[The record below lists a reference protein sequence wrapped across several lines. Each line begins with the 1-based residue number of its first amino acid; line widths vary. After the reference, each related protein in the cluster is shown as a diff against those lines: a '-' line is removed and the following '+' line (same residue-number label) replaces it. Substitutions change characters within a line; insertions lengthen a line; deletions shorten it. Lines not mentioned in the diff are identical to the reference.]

1 MTMIDKL
8 ATFCTA
14 TSVAASAGTALI
26 GSQIDLSTLTSRPG
40 AGQPVYLVIIPTTEI
55 ITGGN
60 AGTIRFELASDS
72 TASIA
77 TDATATVICASPTYA
92 TDGTDANDAQLK
104 VGNVILCQPIDV
116 RRSERYLGIRCV
128 TVTTTTTAG
137 AITAFLTTNPAAY
150 LAYPNAI

>member
-8 ATFCTA
+8 AIFCTA

-40 AGQPVYLVIIPTTEI
+40 AGQPVYLVIITTTEI
-55 ITGGN
+55 ITAGN
-60 AGTIRFELASDS
+60 TGYIQFKLSSGAS
-72 TASIA
+72 ASIA
-77 TDATATVICASPTYA
+77 TDGSA
-92 TDGTDANDAQLK
+92 TDICTALTYITDDAAANSPQLN
-104 VGNVILCQPIDV
+104 VGGVIMCQPIDL
-116 RRSERYLGIRCV
+116 RIAKRYLGILCV
-128 TVTTTTTAG
+128 TTTTTTTAG

>member
-14 TSVAASAGTALI
+14 TSVAASAGTARI

-40 AGQPVYLVIIPTTEI
+40 AGQPIYLVILTTTEI
-55 ITGGN
+55 ITAGN
-60 AGTIRFELASDS
+60 TGYIQFKLSSDASE
-72 TASIA
+72 TIA
-77 TDATATVICASPTYA
+77 TDGSA
-92 TDGTDANDAQLK
+92 TDICTSLTYITDDAAANSAQLNA
-104 VGNVILCQPIDV
+104 GGVIVCQPIDL
-116 RRSERYLGIRCV
+116 RTAERYIGILCI
-128 TVTTTTTAG
+128 TTTTTTTAG

>member
-1 MTMIDKL
+1 MALPGLRAMKTVDSGKDLHRHHELVAHRAQGFDQRAGGPGL
-8 ATFCTA
+8 A
-14 TSVAASAGTALI
+14 
-26 GSQIDLSTLTSRPG
+26 
-40 AGQPVYLVIIPTTEI
+40 
-55 ITGGN
+55 
-60 AGTIRFELASDS
+60 ELFAQ
-72 TASIA
+72 
-77 TDATATVICASPTYA
+77 
-92 TDGTDANDAQLK
+92 ANDAQLK

>member
-26 GSQIDLSTLTSRPG
+26 GSQIDTLTLTSRPG
-40 AGQPVYLVIIPTTEI
+40 AGQPVYLVILATTEI
-55 ITGGN
+55 ITAGN
-60 AGTIRFELASDS
+60 AGAIQFKLASDA
-72 TASIA
+72 TAS
-77 TDATATVICASPTYA
+77 VA
-92 TDGTDANDAQLK
+92 TDGSATDICTSLTYVTDDDAANSAQLN
-104 VGNVILCQPIDV
+104 VGGVIVCQPIDL
-116 RRSERYLGIRCV
+116 RRAERYLGILCV
-128 TVTTTTTAG
+128 TTTTTTTAG